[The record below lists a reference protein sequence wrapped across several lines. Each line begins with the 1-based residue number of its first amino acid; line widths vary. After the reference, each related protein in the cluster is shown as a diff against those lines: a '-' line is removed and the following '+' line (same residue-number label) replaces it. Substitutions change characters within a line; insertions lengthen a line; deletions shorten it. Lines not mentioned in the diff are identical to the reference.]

1 MEKRLFILLIAL
13 LAIVTGAKAQKIDPI
28 DTKPTLTLEM
38 YSGEKLTKEQIIVAK
53 FIAKKAELTVK
64 ANLLDNTDM
73 FFQDEKT
80 LFSIGNGKLNLGT
93 VVVPTDVTWEYNIRP
108 ISLSKT
114 DMRLLAEAGITG
126 TYAYIALNISVT
138 INKTNFT
145 DETFR
150 TYVSD
155 NFDKNIN
162 NKGRLTEAEANAVKE
177 IAVSEKGITSLKGVE
192 YFTKLEK
199 LDCSINPLTELDVT
213 HNTELKELICN
224 GNWIES
230 NPNQLTRLDVSKNTA
245 LQILNCGQNKL
256 TALDVSKNTALISL
270 IITNNDIEA
279 LDVSNNT
286 ALTRLICYANN
297 LKELDVSYN
306 TELTDLQCS
315 SNLLTELDVSNNK
328 ELKELLCHYC
338 QLTMLNVSGCTK
350 LERLY
355 CYNNQLTTLDVSGF
369 TALSDLELYNNQL
382 TTLDVSG
389 CTALTQLYCD
399 KGGNDELTML
409 NATGCTSME
418 YLFCSNKQ
426 LTTLDV
432 SGCTALKWLNCYN
445 NKLTS
450 LDVSGCTALTS
461 LYCYNNQ
468 LTSLDVSGCTALSSM
483 YCYNNQLTSLDVSG
497 CTALNRFECCNN
509 KIRGAA
515 MTALVESL
523 PGDRT
528 NAEIRVYKEPEG
540 NLITPLQ
547 VAVATGKGWKVKN
560 HDGSNWVD
568 YLGESVPAD
577 ANGDGEVTA
586 ADVET
591 ISDYILG
598 RLAPDSWFDE
608 ESADLVD
615 DGVVDIQDLTQL
627 IKLLTE

>member
-13 LAIVTGAKAQKIDPI
+13 LAVVTGAKAQKIDPI

-93 VVVPTDVTWEYNIRP
+93 VVVPTDVTWEYNIKP

-150 TYVSD
+150 TYVSE

-177 IAVSEKGITSLKGVE
+177 IAVSEKGIASLKGVE

-199 LDCSINPLTELDVT
+199 LNCYN
-213 HNTELKELICN
+213 
-224 GNWIES
+224 
-230 NPNQLTRLDVSKNTA
+230 NQLTELDVSKNTA
-245 LQILNCGQNKL
+245 LTTLWCYGNQI
-256 TALDVSKNTALISL
+256 
-270 IITNNDIEA
+270 
-279 LDVSNNT
+279 
-286 ALTRLICYANN
+286 
-297 LKELDVSYN
+297 KELDVSYN
-306 TELTDLQCS
+306 IELTDLEC
-315 SNLLTELDVSNNK
+315 NVNPMTELDVSNNTK
-328 ELKELLCHYC
+328 LSILFCGIKQLETLDLSNNTELTYLNCEGASLTELNLSK
-338 QLTMLNVSGCTK
+338 NSK
-350 LERLY
+350 LERLD
-355 CYNNQLTTLDVSGF
+355 CLGCKFTSIDVSG
-369 TALSDLELYNNQL
+369 TLLENLMVDDKQL
-382 TTLDVSG
+382 ITLKASG
-389 CTALTQLYCD
+389 CTALIH
-399 KGGNDELTML
+399 L
-409 NATGCTSME
+409 NCPSLSIKE
-418 YLFCSNKQ
+418 IDL
-426 LTTLDV
+426 
-432 SGCTALKWLNCYN
+432 SGCTALRD
-445 NKLTS
+445 LT
-450 LDVSGCTALTS
+450 CI
-461 LYCYNNQ
+461 NNQ
-468 LTSLDVSGCTALSSM
+468 LTSLDVSGCTALRYLFCS
-483 YCYNNQLTSLDVSG
+483 NNQLTTFSVSDCSALEYLYCEDNKLTTLDVSKNI
-497 CTALNRFECCNN
+497 ALKLLDCHQNQ
-509 KIRGAA
+509 IRGAE

-523 PGDRT
+523 PGDIT
-528 NAEIRVYKEPEG
+528 DAEMRVYQEPDG
-540 NLITPLQ
+540 NLMTPQQ
-547 VAVATGKGWKVKN
+547 VAVATGKGWKVNKY
-560 HDGSNWVD
+560 DEATEKWVD

-608 ESADLVD
+608 ESADVVD